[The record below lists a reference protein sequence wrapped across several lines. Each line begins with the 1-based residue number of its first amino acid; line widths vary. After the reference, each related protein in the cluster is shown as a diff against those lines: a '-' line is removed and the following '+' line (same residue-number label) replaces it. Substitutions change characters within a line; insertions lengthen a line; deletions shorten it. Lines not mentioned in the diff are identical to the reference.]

1 MNNPKTTAV
10 TAALLLA
17 LSAAIALPSAAVARG
32 SEPTQ
37 TQVTPPSPSA
47 VASASPSAAASAAPA
62 TAAPSVAPPLVPEQT
77 PTAEPPN
84 PLRAPAL
91 EALEPVSAEE
101 INGFFALLNEYRQS
115 HGVPAVALD
124 AAVSAAAQQ
133 WALAQ
138 PDFPSAVPVPEE
150 ALPAGAAYG
159 RLAETIYSPTG
170 PTVQQLHGKLIND
183 YGSTNAGIMR
193 DPKYGQVGIAAV
205 RSGLNLYVYE
215 VLVEKA
221 AVAYPTDYVNY
232 PWAPAIYSVSYAPTG
247 MIWKKLGY
255 TDWQAA
261 GFPRPRVAGWI
272 PGTRVFTFAPAPE
285 IYATSPDGVTHL
297 LTFREWQDMD
307 YRQPE
312 RSAGSFVRYPWSSS
326 LYSVEF
332 VSPAWV
338 WKRLSYAD
346 WLQLGRPQARIAGFI
361 QGTTYFQHQQSN
373 EVFARGEDGVLHK
386 LSFQEWVDAGRP
398 AVTRL
403 VSGYYKTSWMDT
415 IYYTANL
422 YVEGSRPIGFTEWS
436 AAQLPTPV
444 LDENVPFSFYW
455 KPANSVSVYYR
466 APDGR
471 DILMSYPQWKQ
482 AGEPWPRPYN
492 TTPPAGER

>member
-1 MNNPKTTAV
+1 MA
-10 TAALLLA
+10 
-17 LSAAIALPSAAVARG
+17 
-32 SEPTQ
+32 
-37 TQVTPPSPSA
+37 
-47 VASASPSAAASAAPA
+47 
-62 TAAPSVAPPLVPEQT
+62 PEQI
-77 PTAEPPN
+77 PTAEPSRPV
-84 PLRAPAL
+84 RAPAL
-91 EALEPVSAEE
+91 EALEPVSAQE
-101 INGFFALLNEYRQS
+101 ISGFFALLNEYRQS

-124 AAVSAAAQQ
+124 AAVSAAAQK

-138 PDFPSAVPVPEE
+138 PDFPSAVPVPAE

-170 PTVQQLHGKLIND
+170 PTIQQLHGKLISD
-183 YGSTNAGIMR
+183 YGSTNAGLMR
-193 DPKYGQVGIAAV
+193 DPKYGRVGVAAV

-221 AVAYPTDYVNY
+221 AAVYPTDYVNY
-232 PWAPAIYSVSYAPTG
+232 SWAPAIYSVSYSPTG

-261 GFPRPRVAGWI
+261 GFPRPRIAGWI

-297 LTFREWQDMD
+297 LTFREWQDMG

-312 RSAGSFVRYPWSSS
+312 RSAGGFVRYPWSSS

-346 WLQLGRPQARIAGFI
+346 WLQLGQPPARIAGFI
-361 QGTTYFQHQQSN
+361 QGTTYHQHQNSS

-386 LSFQEWVDAGRP
+386 LSFEEWLAAGSP
-398 AVTRL
+398 SAKRL
-403 VSGYYKTSWMDT
+403 VSGYFRTSWMGT
-415 IYYTANL
+415 IYYNANVK
-422 YVEGSRPIGFTEWS
+422 VEGSRPINFTEW
-436 AAQLPTPV
+436 AEAQFPIPV
-444 LDENVPFSFYW
+444 IDEYVPFSFYW
-455 KPANSVSVYYR
+455 KPVNSGNIYYR

-471 DILMSYPQWKQ
+471 DILMSYSQWKQ
-482 AGEPWPRPYN
+482 AGSPWPRPYSA
-492 TTPPAGER
+492 TPPAGER